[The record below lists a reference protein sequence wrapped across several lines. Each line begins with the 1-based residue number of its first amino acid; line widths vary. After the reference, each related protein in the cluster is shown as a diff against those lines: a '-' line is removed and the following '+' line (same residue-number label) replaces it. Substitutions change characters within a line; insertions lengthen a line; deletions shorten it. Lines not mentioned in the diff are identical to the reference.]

1 MMKAMTLRN
10 RILALREGQMLEL
23 ENEEYKHFVIVEG
36 NEDGWSASLPGNSF
50 ILRFNEAQVVGNDVY
65 LSKKEEDEEGR
76 DHILAVLDA
85 NMWKICGSD
94 D

>member
-1 MMKAMTLRN
+1 MMRAVTLRN
-10 RILALREGQMLEL
+10 RILALRDGQKIEL
-23 ENEEYKHFVIVEG
+23 ENEEYKHFIIVEG
-36 NEDGWSASLPGNSF
+36 DEDGWSASLPGSSF

-65 LSKKEEDEEGR
+65 LCKKEEDEEGR
-76 DHILAVLDA
+76 NHILAVLDA